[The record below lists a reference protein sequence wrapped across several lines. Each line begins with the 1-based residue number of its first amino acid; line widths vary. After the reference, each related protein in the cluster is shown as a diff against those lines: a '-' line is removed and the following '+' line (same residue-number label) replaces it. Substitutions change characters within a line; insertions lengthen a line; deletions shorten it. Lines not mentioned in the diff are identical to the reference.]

1 MQILIATFLM
11 AFPSY
16 AEAHPSTNAG
26 VDVTTSEYY
35 SLEAEEEYVEPV
47 QLEYIVEETIYYDA
61 SEIATEDV
69 YIEKADE
76 SDNLYF
82 EEIVDETYD
91 AEEEALTLS
100 SVDSGMYLG
109 SFQATS
115 YAVGDGMTPNTY
127 TRNGTDVSH
136 TIYSPEGY
144 RIVAVDT
151 NVIPLNTI
159 LRVHVPGWEPFDAI
173 AADTGGAI
181 VGNIIDILVASPS
194 EAAVFGRKSGI
205 EVYILN

>member
-16 AEAHPSTNAG
+16 LEAHPSTNAG

-35 SLEAEEEYVEPV
+35 SVEVEEEYVEPV
-47 QLEYIVEETIYYDA
+47 QLEYVLEETIYYDT

-69 YIEKADE
+69 YIEEADE

-82 EEIVDETYD
+82 EEIVDEAYD

-127 TRNGTDVSH
+127 TRNGTDVSN

-194 EAAVFGRKSGI
+194 EAAVFGRQNGV

>member
-16 AEAHPSTNAG
+16 TEAHPSTNAG

-35 SLEAEEEYVEPV
+35 SVEAEEECIEPV
-47 QLEYIVEETIYYDA
+47 QLEYIVEETISYDT

-69 YIEKADE
+69 YIEEADE
-76 SDNLYF
+76 SNNLYF
-82 EEIVDETYD
+82 EEMADEVYD
-91 AEEEALTLS
+91 TEEEAFTPS

-173 AADTGGAI
+173 AADTGSAI

-194 EAAVFGRKSGI
+194 EAAVFGRQSGV

>member
-16 AEAHPSTNAG
+16 LEAHPSTNAG

-35 SLEAEEEYVEPV
+35 SVEAEEEYVEPV
-47 QLEYIVEETIYYDA
+47 QLEYVLEETIYYDT

-69 YIEKADE
+69 YIEEADE

-82 EEIVDETYD
+82 EEIVDEAYD

-127 TRNGTDVSH
+127 TRNGTDVSN

-194 EAAVFGRKSGI
+194 EAAVFGRQNGV

>member
-16 AEAHPSTNAG
+16 TEAHPSTNAG

-35 SLEAEEEYVEPV
+35 SVEADEEHIEPV
-47 QLEYIVEETIYYDA
+47 QLEYVVEETISYDT
-61 SEIATEDV
+61 SEIATEYV
-69 YIEKADE
+69 YIEEADE

-82 EEIVDETYD
+82 EEIVDEAYD
-91 AEEEALTLS
+91 VEEEALTLS

-151 NVIPLNTI
+151 NIIPLNTI

-173 AADTGGAI
+173 AADTGSAI

-194 EAAVFGRKSGI
+194 EAAVFGRQNGI

>member
-11 AFPSY
+11 AFPFH
-16 AEAHPSTNAG
+16 EASHPSTNAG
-26 VDVTTSEYY
+26 VDVTTSAYY
-35 SLEAEEEYVEPV
+35 SVEVEEEYIEPA
-47 QLEYIVEETIYYDA
+47 QLEYVVEEIISYDT
-61 SEIATEDV
+61 SVIATEDV
-69 YIEKADE
+69 YIEEADE
-76 SDNLYF
+76 NNTLYF
-82 EEIVDETYD
+82 EEMVDERYNT
-91 AEEEALTLS
+91 EEEALTLS
-100 SVDSGMYLG
+100 SVDSGRYLG

-127 TRNGTDVSH
+127 TRNGTDVSN

-194 EAAVFGRKSGI
+194 EAGVFGRQNGI
-205 EVYILN
+205 EVYILD

>member
-16 AEAHPSTNAG
+16 LEAHPSTNAG

-35 SLEAEEEYVEPV
+35 SVEAEEEYVEPV
-47 QLEYIVEETIYYDA
+47 QLEYVVEETISYDT

-69 YIEKADE
+69 YIEEADE

-82 EEIVDETYD
+82 EEIVDEAYD

-127 TRNGTDVSH
+127 TRNGTDVSN
-136 TIYSPEGY
+136 TIYSSEGY

-194 EAAVFGRKSGI
+194 EAAVFGRQNGI

>member
-1 MQILIATFLM
+1 MQILIATLLM

-35 SLEAEEEYVEPV
+35 SVEAEEEYVEPI
-47 QLEYIVEETIYYDA
+47 QLEYVIEETISYDT

-69 YIEKADE
+69 YIEEANE
-76 SDNLYF
+76 SDTLYF
-82 EEIVDETYD
+82 EEMVNDVYD
-91 AEEEALTLS
+91 TEEEALTLS
-100 SVDSGMYLG
+100 SVDSGRYLG

-151 NVIPLNTI
+151 NIIPLNTI

-194 EAAVFGRKSGI
+194 EAAVFGRQNGI
-205 EVYILN
+205 EVYILD

>member
-11 AFPSY
+11 AFPSH

-26 VDVTTSEYY
+26 VDITTSAYY
-35 SLEAEEEYVEPV
+35 SVEAEEEYIEPV
-47 QLEYIVEETIYYDA
+47 ELEYIVEETISYDT
-61 SEIATEDV
+61 STIDTENV
-69 YIEKADE
+69 YTEESDE
-76 SDNLYF
+76 SDKLYF
-82 EEIVDETYD
+82 EEAVDEGYD
-91 AEEEALTLS
+91 TEEEALTLS
-100 SVDSGMYLG
+100 AVDSGRYLG
-109 SFQATS
+109 SFQATN
-115 YAVGDGMTPNTY
+115 YAIGDGMTPNTY
-127 TRNGTDVSH
+127 TRNGTDVSN

-151 NVIPLNTI
+151 NIIPLNTI

-194 EAAVFGRKSGI
+194 EAAAFGRQNGI
-205 EVYILN
+205 EVYILD